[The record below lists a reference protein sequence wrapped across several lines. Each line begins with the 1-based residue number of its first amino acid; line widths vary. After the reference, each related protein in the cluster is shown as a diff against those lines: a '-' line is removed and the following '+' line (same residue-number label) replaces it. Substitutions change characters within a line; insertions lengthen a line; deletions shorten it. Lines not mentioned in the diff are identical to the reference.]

1 MATVLIPDESPLCAS
16 FRDAGDM
23 RDLYRVWA
31 DGPVLRIDA
40 RGRWPLQVA
49 KAYDRDIRRIIAA
62 CRLISPHLRVI
73 ADRSEIPS
81 FDPGGHELL
90 LATYSEVLREGDR
103 VALVVDSSVTKGHI
117 RRIAGREETQA
128 FLSLSAARTWVLA
141 YG

>member
-1 MATVLIPDESPLCAS
+1 MATALIPDESPLCAS
-16 FRDAGDM
+16 FRGAGDA
-23 RDLYRVWA
+23 RDLYRIWV
-31 DGPVLRIDA
+31 DGPVLQIEA
-40 RGRWPLQVA
+40 CGHWSLAVA

-90 LATYSEVLREGDR
+90 LATYNDILREGDR
-103 VALVVDSSVTKGHI
+103 IALVVDSSVTKGHI